1 MSDPHNPYREE
12 GEPRP
17 DEMPPDADFDQSS
30 GDPQEFDEPAAY
42 DQQNAAGYGEAEP
55 GYEQPG
61 YEQPGYEQPAA
72 YDQQAYDQQYAGE
85 QGYEQPYAEQQPY
98 ADQAY
103 GQQGYDQQGYDQQG
117 YDQPYAEQGGY
128 AAAEPPGIEPAI
140 DYGARDS
147 LEDMYVQKDKLS
159 SSPLTIREGLPTE
172 DVDDIPSRG
181 VGPIVVGMILFFLAM
196 ICGTGLLLVKRPIV
210 DENGLAN
217 RVPLGQYLW
226 FQVTMTPA
234 QRQMQSL
241 SPDEL
246 AYIVT
251 ARRIYPVQTAVLDY
265 FESNGTPPKIGD
277 LVEAGLISESFEV
290 DGWQN
295 AFIIS
300 LANGDFT
307 VLSCGAD
314 GLPRNGDDITL
325 AGTRL
330 VAPPEFEN
338 LEIVLDV
345 SGD

>member
-17 DEMPPDADFDQSS
+17 DEMPPDADFDQSA
-30 GDPQEFDEPAAY
+30 GDPQEFDEAVHDQQAY
-42 DQQNAAGYGEAEP
+42 DQQPYAAGYDEGQQ
-55 GYEQPG
+55 GYAQQG
-61 YEQPGYEQPAA
+61 
-72 YDQQAYDQQYAGE
+72 YDQQYSPADQGYDQQYAGE
-85 QGYEQPYAEQQPY
+85 QGYEQPYA
-98 ADQAY
+98 DQAY
-103 GQQGYDQQGYDQQG
+103 DQQAYDQQGYDQS
-117 YDQPYAEQGGY
+117 YAEQPYAEQGAYG
-128 AAAEPPGIEPAI
+128 AAEPPGIEPAI

-147 LEDMYVQKDKLS
+147 LEDMYVHKEKLS

-210 DENGLAN
+210 DENGLDN

-234 QRQMQSL
+234 QRQMQVL
-241 SPDEL
+241 SPDER

-251 ARRIYPVQTAVLDY
+251 TRRIYPVQTAVLDY
-265 FESNGTPPKIGD
+265 YESRGTPPKIGD

-300 LANGDFT
+300 LANGNFT
-307 VLSCGAD
+307 ILSSGAD

-325 AGTRL
+325 SGTRL
-330 VAPPEFEN
+330 VAPDEFEN

-345 SGD
+345 SDE